1 MNPSLNHCFLLHQR
15 PYRETS
21 VIVDLL
27 TESEGRVSVVC
38 RGVRGSGNKA
48 ASLRSTLQP
57 FAALSVAWSGKSSLK
72 SLRSAEVTCLAP
84 RFLQHQLYAA
94 LYLNELLIRLFQHGE
109 SHVNLFA
116 EYRHAIAELAEVDLS
131 DSTGAGIGI
140 GIGTGTGIGSTEI
153 PLRRFEFKLLA
164 TLGFEVDLHFDAVT
178 GQPIEAKGLYHFH
191 SEFGFS
197 QQSFTE
203 AIPDTMAELKKEQQ
217 VSSQLKELVVGDHLQ
232 ALQQQDYSRPEVR
245 RTAKL
250 VMRAALA
257 PHLGGRALKSR
268 ELYSKK

>member
-1 MNPSLNHCFLLHQR
+1 MNHSLNHCFLLHQR

-38 RGVRGSGNKA
+38 KGVRGSGNKA

-57 FAALSVAWSGKSSLK
+57 FAALYVAWSGKSSLK

-109 SHVNLFA
+109 SQINLFA
-116 EYRHAIAELAEVDLS
+116 EYRHAITELSEVDLTES
-131 DSTGAGIGI
+131 
-140 GIGTGTGIGSTEI
+140 GSAEI

-164 TLGFEVDLHFDAVT
+164 TLGFEVDFSFDAVT
-178 GQPIEAKGLYHFH
+178 GQPIESQGLYHFH

-197 QQSFTE
+197 QQSFME
-203 AIPDTMAELKKEQQ
+203 AIPDGMAELKKEQQ
-217 VSSQLKELVVGDHLQ
+217 VSSQLKELIAGDHLL
-232 ALQQQDYSRPEVR
+232 ALQQQDYSRAEVR
-245 RTAKL
+245 RSAKL
-250 VMRAALA
+250 IMRAALA

>member
-1 MNPSLNHCFLLHQR
+1 MNHSLNHCFLLHQR

-38 RGVRGSGNKA
+38 KGVRGSGNKA

-109 SHVNLFA
+109 SHINLFA
-116 EYRHAIAELAEVDLS
+116 EYRHAITELAQVDLNES
-131 DSTGAGIGI
+131 
-140 GIGTGTGIGSTEI
+140 GSTEI

-164 TLGFEVDLHFDAVT
+164 TLGFEVDFSFDAVT
-178 GQPIEAKGLYHFH
+178 GQPIEMQGLYHFH

-197 QQSFTE
+197 QQSFIE

-217 VSSQLKELVVGDHLQ
+217 VSSQLKELIVGDHLL
-232 ALQQQDYSRPEVR
+232 ALQQQDYSRVEVR
-245 RTAKL
+245 RSAKL
-250 VMRAALA
+250 IMRAALA

>member
-38 RGVRGSGNKA
+38 RGVRGAGNKA

-94 LYLNELLIRLFQHGE
+94 LYINELLIRLFQHGE
-109 SHVNLFA
+109 SQVNLFA

-131 DSTGAGIGI
+131 DSGGAGS
-140 GIGTGTGIGSTEI
+140 IGSTEI

-164 TLGFEVDLHFDAVT
+164 TLGFEVDLYFDTVT
-178 GQPIEAKGLYHFH
+178 GQPIDAKGLYHFH

-245 RTAKL
+245 RSAKL
-250 VMRAALA
+250 IMRAALA

>member
-1 MNPSLNHCFLLHQR
+1 MNHSLNHCFLLHQR

-38 RGVRGSGNKA
+38 KGVRGSGNKA

-109 SHVNLFA
+109 SHINLFA
-116 EYRHAIAELAEVDLS
+116 EYRHAIAELSEVDLS
-131 DSTGAGIGI
+131 ES
-140 GIGTGTGIGSTEI
+140 GSTEV

-164 TLGFEVDLHFDAVT
+164 TLGFEVDFSFDAVT
-178 GQPIEAKGLYHFH
+178 GQPIETQGLYHFH

-197 QQSFTE
+197 QQAFMQ
-203 AIPDTMAELKKEQQ
+203 AIPDSMAELKKEQQ
-217 VSSQLKELVVGDHLQ
+217 VSSQLKELIVGDHLQ
-232 ALQQQDYSRPEVR
+232 ALQQQDYSRSEVR

-250 VMRAALA
+250 IMRAALA

>member
-1 MNPSLNHCFLLHQR
+1 MNNSLNHCFLLHQR

-94 LYLNELLIRLFQHGE
+94 LYLNELLIRLFQQGE
-109 SHVNLFA
+109 AQVNLFS
-116 EYRHAIAELAEVDLS
+116 EYRHAITELSNVDL
-131 DSTGAGIGI
+131 TEA
-140 GIGTGTGIGSTEI
+140 GSTEV
-153 PLRRFEFKLLA
+153 PLRRFEFRLLA
-164 TLGFEVDLHFDAVT
+164 TLGFEIDFYFDTVT
-178 GQPIEAKGLYHFH
+178 GQPIDPKGLYHFH

-197 QQSFTE
+197 QQSFIE

-217 VSSQLKELVVGDHLQ
+217 VSSQLKELVLGDHLL
-232 ALQQQDYSRPEVR
+232 ALQQQDYSRVEVR
-245 RTAKL
+245 RSAKL
-250 VMRAALA
+250 IMRAALS

-268 ELYSKK
+268 ELYSRK

>member
-1 MNPSLNHCFLLHQR
+1 MNHSLNHCFLLHQR

-38 RGVRGSGNKA
+38 KGVRGSGNKA

-109 SHVNLFA
+109 SQINLFA
-116 EYRHAIAELAEVDLS
+116 EYRHAITELSEVDLTES
-131 DSTGAGIGI
+131 
-140 GIGTGTGIGSTEI
+140 GSAEI

-164 TLGFEVDLHFDAVT
+164 TLGFEVDFSFDAVT
-178 GQPIEAKGLYHFH
+178 GQPIESQGLYHFH

-197 QQSFTE
+197 QQSFME
-203 AIPDTMAELKKEQQ
+203 AIPDGMAELKKEQQ
-217 VSSQLKELVVGDHLQ
+217 VSSQLKELIVGDHLL
-232 ALQQQDYSRPEVR
+232 ALQQQDYSRAEVR
-245 RTAKL
+245 RSAKL
-250 VMRAALA
+250 IMRAALA

>member
-1 MNPSLNHCFLLHQR
+1 MNHSLNHCFLLHQR

-38 RGVRGSGNKA
+38 KGVRGSGNKA

-109 SHVNLFA
+109 SQINLFA
-116 EYRHAIAELAEVDLS
+116 EYRHAITELSEVDLTES
-131 DSTGAGIGI
+131 
-140 GIGTGTGIGSTEI
+140 GSAEI

-164 TLGFEVDLHFDAVT
+164 TLGFEVDFSFDAVT
-178 GQPIEAKGLYHFH
+178 GQPIENQGLYHFH

-197 QQSFTE
+197 QQSFME
-203 AIPDTMAELKKEQQ
+203 AIPDGMAELKKEQQ
-217 VSSQLKELVVGDHLQ
+217 VSSQLKELIVGDYLL
-232 ALQQQDYSRPEVR
+232 ALQQQDYSRAEVR
-245 RTAKL
+245 RSAKL
-250 VMRAALA
+250 IMRAALA

>member
-1 MNPSLNHCFLLHQR
+1 MNHSLNHCFLLHQR

-38 RGVRGSGNKA
+38 KGVRGSGNKA

-109 SHVNLFA
+109 SQINLFA
-116 EYRHAIAELAEVDLS
+116 EYRHAITELSEVDLTES
-131 DSTGAGIGI
+131 
-140 GIGTGTGIGSTEI
+140 GSAEI

-164 TLGFEVDLHFDAVT
+164 TLGFEVDFSFDAVT
-178 GQPIEAKGLYHFH
+178 GQPIESQGLYHFH

-197 QQSFTE
+197 QQSFME
-203 AIPDTMAELKKEQQ
+203 AIPDGMAELKKEQQ
-217 VSSQLKELVVGDHLQ
+217 VSSQLKELIPGDHLL
-232 ALQQQDYSRPEVR
+232 ALQQQDYSRAEVR
-245 RTAKL
+245 RSAKL
-250 VMRAALA
+250 IMRAALA